1 MSVFLTHFPGTPFDD
16 VIVMGEDKNCVV
28 KNDGGN
34 NKYIIYLSDERSFTH
49 TITDDS
55 PTLGQIYLVKY
66 ITRGQRNSTSHYK
79 EVAYDEETQTLVTFL
94 RDRKGKHTNT
104 GRIILKRTKPGNV
117 NQMKLY
123 LCDDDPIWE
132 SEGRECSRDYTLNS
146 IKRKIGKPYDD
157 RPVPSVP
164 FQFHLNDLALKA
176 EPIPGLCGDFIIRF
190 LHREEDVVGPRD
202 GVNRTL
208 YSLELPENSFI
219 TIADQY
225 IDLLKHDK
233 PHYIL
238 LYKRAA
244 KTLVYKLYKGKK
256 WRYSLRIEVPQ
267 AKRIVFGTTGN
278 YQLLLDLKHDDRP
291 VVNIG
296 SEYVALAFRPPDEY
310 KFTKNYVNESSNP
323 KQLVLGVP
331 LKTPTETKW
340 KIKFGEAK
348 TYTGDYAE
356 NTLIVGDVL
365 WAHLSREENDMR
377 IIFKPSERGEN
388 RWKITVKKGKQR
400 IHRATIEG
408 ANILAYQEGLVRSN
422 LYNLVNGE
430 KKRFN
435 LKKVWQDKMDELQND
450 IVNEA
455 NTCR

>member
-1 MSVFLTHFPGTPFDD
+1 MSVFLPQFPGTPFDD

-28 KNDGGN
+28 NNDGGN
-34 NKYIIYLSDERSFTH
+34 NKYIIYLSDERNFTH
-49 TITDDS
+49 TIIDDS
-55 PTLGQIYLVKY
+55 PTLGQIYLVKW
-66 ITRGQRNSTSHYK
+66 ITRGHRNSTSHCK

-117 NQMKLY
+117 NKMKLY
-123 LCDDDPIWE
+123 LCDKDPSWE
-132 SEGRECSRDYTLNS
+132 SEGRECIRDYTLNS
-146 IKRKIGKPYDD
+146 IKRKLGAPYGD
-157 RPVPSVP
+157 RPVPNVP
-164 FQFHLNDLALKA
+164 FQFNLDTRALKA
-176 EPIPGLCGDFIIRF
+176 EPIPGLCGDFIISF
-190 LHREEDVVGPRD
+190 LHREEDLYRRD
-202 GVNRTL
+202 GLNMTV
-208 YSLELPENSFI
+208 YSMHLPENSFI

-233 PHYIL
+233 PHYVL
-238 LYKRAA
+238 LYKKAEKA
-244 KTLVYKLYKGKK
+244 LVYKQYKGKK
-256 WRYSLRIEVPQ
+256 WRYSLVKVPQ

-278 YQLLLDLKHDDRP
+278 YRLLLDLKHDGRP

-296 SEYVALAFRPPDEY
+296 SEYVALAFRSLDEY

-331 LKTPTETKW
+331 SKTPTETKW

-356 NTLIVGDVL
+356 NTLIVGDAL

-435 LKKVWQDKMDELQND
+435 LKKIWQEKMDELQND
-450 IVNEA
+450 IINEA

>member
-1 MSVFLTHFPGTPFDD
+1 
-16 VIVMGEDKNCVV
+16 
-28 KNDGGN
+28 
-34 NKYIIYLSDERSFTH
+34 
-49 TITDDS
+49 
-55 PTLGQIYLVKY
+55 
-66 ITRGQRNSTSHYK
+66 
-79 EVAYDEETQTLVTFL
+79 
-94 RDRKGKHTNT
+94 
-104 GRIILKRTKPGNV
+104 
-117 NQMKLY
+117 MKLY
-123 LCDDDPIWE
+123 LVERKTKYFGCHQVPSLE
-132 SEGRECSRDYTLNS
+132 SEGLECIRDYTLNS
-146 IKRKIGKPYDD
+146 IKRKLGKPYGD

-164 FQFHLNDLALKA
+164 FQYNLDTTALKA
-176 EPIPGLCGDFIIRF
+176 EPIPGLCGDFIISF
-190 LHREEDVVGPRD
+190 LHREEDLGPRD
-202 GVNRTL
+202 GLNRTL
-208 YSLELPENSFI
+208 YSMDLPENSFI

-225 IDLLKHDK
+225 INLIKQEK
-233 PHYIL
+233 SRYVL
-238 LYKRAA
+238 LYKKAA

-256 WRYSLRIEVPQ
+256 WRYSLGIKVPE

-310 KFTKNYVNESSNP
+310 KFTKNYVHESSNP

-331 LKTPTETKW
+331 SKTPTETKW

-356 NTLIVGDVL
+356 NTLIVGDAL
-365 WAHLSREENDMR
+365 WAHLSREENDIR

-400 IHRATIEG
+400 IHRATVEG

-430 KKRFN
+430 NKRFN
-435 LKKVWQDKMDELQND
+435 PKKVWQEKMDEIQND
-450 IVNEA
+450 IINEV